1 MLMSIKL
8 YQKWHYIMI
17 DKFRYVFL
25 DVENLQG
32 NNVQYSATRQT
43 AGKIACKNGE
53 HKSCQMLLSPI
64 LINKGKI
71 KIK

>member
-1 MLMSIKL
+1 MLKSIKL

-32 NNVQYSATRQT
+32 NNVQYFATRQT

-53 HKSCQMLLSPI
+53 HKSC
-64 LINKGKI
+64 
-71 KIK
+71 